1 MEMSRG
7 VQHPTRGLFL
17 RHYLSGATRDYLPIG
32 SSTGPSGNL
41 QDSIGFVLT
50 NFIEM
55 NKLWVRLQ
63 HQGHSRE
70 REKREAE
77 RRELRILVGTNL
89 VRLSQLEGVGL
100 EMYKRVILPSILEQ
114 VVNCKDVI
122 AQEYLMEV
130 VIQVFPDDFHLRTL
144 GLFLSACAQLHPKVN
159 IKGIVIAL
167 IDRLASYAAREAEN
181 DSPEEV
187 RRQEEEAGRRLKE
200 KMGRMRGQ
208 KGAGAASAEEQEKRA
223 SLNGGEHADFKPT
236 ERSAPGMPNVATHS
250 SAEPERGFAG
260 MPEGMEDDAWG
271 ASGSAAKPADD
282 GREMKSGAADV
293 AGSGEEATRE
303 MRSGGF
309 PSAAPQ
315 GTAEDNPAGAP
326 PATTAAEE
334 AEDASKDS
342 KEAATTSTD
351 SAAAKPTSPPAIRKF
366 RGIPEDVRLFEVF
379 WEQIVRL
386 IRARPDLS
394 LQDVTALLV
403 SLANLS
409 LSCYPDRL
417 EYVDQVLGFA
427 SSIVQEQEASIAA
440 AQGGSN
446 NAGSMASERGP
457 VPSQAAL
464 QAAAYDLH
472 SPATSNNIASLL
484 LAPINSYTSALTLLA
499 LPSYGLLLATQSYTT
514 RKTVAQA
521 VVGSVLKNETI
532 LSTPEDVD
540 GVLDLCSTLV
550 KDQRDSLGAGSSMG
564 HLYGGQGGAGGGS
577 YYDGRGGPRGQG
589 RMGPGGMAGPSRHDL
604 EEIAEEQG
612 WLARMIH
619 LFQAQPTRPD
629 TRETDAKK
637 ATSSSSEDEALTLQL
652 QLLQVAKRHFIT
664 GGPMRIRHTLPPLVI
679 SALKLARRYKVQQA
693 LRGESATKE
702 VNDSWSSQ
710 VHTLFTYIHQT
721 ICHLYTSLDSSSE
734 ISLRLFLLAAQS
746 ADEAGFEELS
756 YDFYVQA
763 FTIYEESIVE
773 SRAQLGAVGMIVRGL
788 YGARVFGS
796 ENFERLTTK
805 ATLCGARLL
814 KKPHQAAAVLMASHL
829 WWQQGEPSTSSASTP
844 GEPPRESSTAAVT
857 AQSEDPVGSAL
868 SSPPSRA
875 YPVREG
881 KRVMECLSKTVRI
894 ANSSIDERQSVEIL
908 ISALDAY
915 IDYFDQG
922 VVELTPK
929 HLNGVVDAVA
939 SKLETLVANTPG
951 MKGGKGDGEQGQREV
966 LAPSSYA
973 TSSLLFETS
982 PAMLS
987 GMGHHH
993 HHHHHQQQ
1001 QQGLSPA
1008 SLVESALR
1016 HFRTQLAAIRQR
1028 REIAARRAELRDERG
1043 EQEGSKKEAGKV
1055 EPDWGAVQIADAA
1068 RKVGAV

>member
-1 MEMSRG
+1 MRTTCWSTRHRKLTPYAITARRKDIMEMSRG

-32 SSTGPSGNL
+32 SGQGPTGNL

-130 VIQVFPDDFHLRTL
+130 LIQVFPDDFHLRTL

-159 IKGIVIAL
+159 IKAIVIAL

-200 KMGRMRGQ
+200 KMGRMR
-208 KGAGAASAEEQEKRA
+208 KGAGSSSSVDADQAKPAAGGS
-223 SLNGGEHADFKPT
+223 SLNGSGSVDFKPRDT
-236 ERSAPGMPNVATHS
+236 SAPGMPNVATHS
-250 SAEPERGFAG
+250 SAEPERGFAAL
-260 MPEGMEDDAWG
+260 PEGMDDDAWQG
-271 ASGSAAKPADD
+271 SGGGSAGDKSVDAETTKGADGAD
-282 GREMKSGAADV
+282 GG
-293 AGSGEEATRE
+293 RE
-303 MRSGGF
+303 MRSSGF

-315 GTAEDNPAGAP
+315 GTAEDNPTSGLAA
-326 PATTAAEE
+326 AAEE
-334 AEDASKDS
+334 SKAADAPAKSG
-342 KEAATTSTD
+342 EASND
-351 SAAAKPTSPPAIRKF
+351 SAASTAQPAAPAPVRKF
-366 RGIPEDVRLFEVF
+366 RGIPEDVPLFEVF

-427 SSIVQEQEASIAA
+427 SSIIQEQEASIAA
-440 AQGGSN
+440 AQGGNNVAGGGSAVGSN
-446 NAGSMASERGP
+446 VNA
-457 VPSQAAL
+457 AAV

-499 LPSYGLLLATQSYTT
+499 LPSYNLLLATQSYTT

-521 VVGSVLKNETI
+521 VVGSVLKNETV
-532 LSTPEDVD
+532 LPTPEDVD
-540 GVLDLCSTLV
+540 GILDLCETLV
-550 KDQRDSLGAGSSMG
+550 KDQRDGVSS
-564 HLYGGQGGAGGGS
+564 HHHNYNPYGVAARQGG
-577 YYDGRGGPRGQG
+577 RPGQ
-589 RMGPGGMAGPSRHDL
+589 MGAGPSRQDL

-619 LFQAQPTRPD
+619 LFQAAPG
-629 TRETDAKK
+629 E
-637 ATSSSSEDEALTLQL
+637 EDEETQL
-652 QLLQVAKRHFIT
+652 ETQFSLLQVARRHFIT

-679 SALKLARRYKVQQA
+679 SALRLARRYTVRRA
-693 LRGESATKE
+693 DADDDEDDTDTDSG
-702 VNDSWSSQ
+702 VNSLFKYVHQ
-710 VHTLFTYIHQT
+710 V
-721 ICHLYTSLDSSSE
+721 ICTLYTSLDSSSE
-734 ISLRLFLLAAQS
+734 ICLRLFLLAAQS

-773 SRAQLGAVGMIVRGL
+773 SRAQLGAVAMIVAGL
-788 YGARVFGS
+788 YRARVFGA

-805 ATLCGARLL
+805 ATLHGAKLL

-829 WWQQGEPSTSSASTP
+829 WWQQPGPGEKAASTSTSTSSAEKQAQPQQQQQPSTSSLDDTS
-844 GEPPRESSTAAVT
+844 SST
-857 AQSEDPVGSAL
+857 SR
-868 SSPPSRA
+868 RA

-881 KRVMECLSKTVRI
+881 KRVMECLNKTVRI
-894 ANSSIDERQSVEIL
+894 ANSSIDDRQSVEIL

-915 IDYFDQG
+915 IYYFDQG
-922 VVELTPK
+922 VPELTPK
-929 HLNGVVDAVA
+929 HINTVVD
-939 SKLETLVANTPG
+939 SVANRLEG
-951 MKGGKGDGEQGQREV
+951 LLAANAGAGKGGAGQQQQRDV
-966 LAPSSYA
+966 VAPSSYA

-982 PAMLS
+982 PAVI
-987 GMGHHH
+987 GGQHHH
-993 HHHHHQQQ
+993 HAQQQ
-1001 QQGLSPA
+1001 VISPA
-1008 SLVESALR
+1008 SLVESASK
-1016 HFRTQLAAIRQR
+1016 HFRTQLTAMRQR
-1028 REIAARRAELRDERG
+1028 REIAVRRAEIRAEKGKEEKG
-1043 EQEGSKKEAGKV
+1043 EGRV
-1055 EPDWGAVQIADAA
+1055 EPDWNAVQIVDAA